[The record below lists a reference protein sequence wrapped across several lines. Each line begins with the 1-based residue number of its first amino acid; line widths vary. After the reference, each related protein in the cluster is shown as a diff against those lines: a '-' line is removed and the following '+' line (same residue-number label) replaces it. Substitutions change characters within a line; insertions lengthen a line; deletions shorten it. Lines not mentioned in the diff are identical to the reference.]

1 VSKLKKEDGYAVV
14 LAFIMLL
21 VLMIILTAVF
31 SLVSNEIKFVSH
43 ARDSIKTF
51 YIAEAGLEYASS
63 FLSSLDLSDDSI
75 WNDTDDDGY
84 KELTDLSEVNGIVT
98 NKKLDSVV
106 ITNINNNE
114 ITLKSTAIHDNGLKK
129 EITVTYDKI
138 SNGSDFTNYSLV
150 ANGNIDLKNKVIIEG
165 VVDDDHLDLDGDGII
180 NKDDPDANNDGIED
194 PVNSIIEYEDEE
206 TGVISYYDTTPDYYG
221 DIYTTGFVTEK
232 NNTNLINSSVKDL
245 STNDD
250 LQDIVPDMYASVSSQ
265 YEDEID
271 DSDGSNGTFY
281 KNTIPQNSE
290 GEYDFDDDVDVV
302 YSDTDLEFKNGDI
315 IKGNGI
321 LLVNGNID
329 FKNGVNIS
337 TADNENLII
346 IANGDVTF
354 NNSSDFSGMVYA
366 SGKIYIKAKVDVQG
380 SLISKTAIEETTI
393 SINNGGNDPS
403 KIVYDN
409 SYLKI
414 FENLGIEL
422 PTIENEF
429 GYDLEIVSWQE

>member
-1 VSKLKKEDGYAVV
+1 MKKEEGYAIV

-51 YIAEAGLEYASS
+51 YVSEAGLEYAGSL
-63 FLSSLDLSDDSI
+63 LSNSDLSDDSI
-75 WNDTDDDGY
+75 WNDNDGDGD
-84 KELTDLSEVNGIVT
+84 KELNDLSKVNGIVT
-98 NKKLDSVV
+98 NKKLDSVI
-106 ITNINNNE
+106 ITNISDNE
-114 ITLKSTAIHDNGLKK
+114 ITLKSTAIHDNGIKK
-129 EITVTYDKI
+129 EITVTYDKT

-150 ANGNIDLKNKVIIEG
+150 ANGNIDLKNKVIVEG
-165 VVDDDHLDLDGDGII
+165 VVDDGHLDLDGDGII
-180 NKDDPDANNDGIED
+180 NKNDPDANNDGVED
-194 PVNSIIEYEDEE
+194 PVNSIIEYVDEE
-206 TGVISYYDTTPDYYG
+206 TGTTSYYDTTPDYYG
-221 DIYTTGFVTEK
+221 DIYTTGFVTDK
-232 NNTNLINSSVKDL
+232 NNTNLINSSVTDL

-250 LQDIVPDMYASVSSQ
+250 LQDIVPDMFTSVSSQ
-265 YEDEID
+265 YADEID
-271 DSDGSNGTFY
+271 GSDGPNGTFY

-290 GEYDFDDDVDVV
+290 GEYDFNDNVDVV
-302 YSDTDLEFKNGDI
+302 YSDADLEFKNGDV

-321 LLVNGNID
+321 LLVNGNIN

-366 SGKIYIKAKVDVQG
+366 SGKIYIKAKVDIQG
-380 SLISKTAIEETTI
+380 SVISKTAIEETTI

-403 KIVYDN
+403 EIIYDN
-409 SYLKI
+409 SYLEI
-414 FENLGIEL
+414 FETLGIEL